1 MFRHI
6 GSGFIS
12 CRYVDL
18 DTITCS
24 FDGIYMSCS
33 NWINEVLI
41 VIDHIL
47 LLDFM
52 ASIVLSFGEF
62 LFNNLNNDVFS
73 CYHRC
78 QPYKTPDLVNSYNVL
93 FLLLL
98 NGPVIETRLFLL
110 TRLIQPYAI

>member
-1 MFRHI
+1 MFLHI

-12 CRYVDL
+12 CRYIDL

-24 FDGIYMSCS
+24 FDGIYMNCS

-41 VIDHIL
+41 VIDGIPL
-47 LLDFM
+47 PDFM
-52 ASIVLSFGEF
+52 ASIVLSFAEF
-62 LFNNLNNDVFS
+62 LFVNLNNDVFS

-78 QPYKTPDLVNSYNVL
+78 QPYKTPHLVNSYNAL

-98 NGPVIETRLFLL
+98 NDPVIETRLFLL
-110 TRLIQPYAI
+110 ARLIQPYTT